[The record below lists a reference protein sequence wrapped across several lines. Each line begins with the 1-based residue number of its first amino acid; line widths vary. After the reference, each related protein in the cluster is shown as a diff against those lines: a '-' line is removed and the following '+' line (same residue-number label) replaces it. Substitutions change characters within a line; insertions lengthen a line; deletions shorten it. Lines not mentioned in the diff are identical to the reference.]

1 LHLRSLT
8 LLPVVLLCASAAH
21 VAAQANQPD
30 QTPTIKTNVRAV
42 AVDVVVT
49 RGDDEPVTAL
59 HKQDFQIF
67 EDGKPQSIDF
77 FEEHTVHNL
86 PPGALPPLPPMPP
99 NVYSNVPAAPPDD
112 AVNVLLLDSLNTEKQ
127 DQVFMHK
134 QILEFLRHMQPNTRT
149 AVFTLGSKLRFVQSF
164 TSDSSAL
171 IAALNDRANGFSAEK
186 NAAYSSQSDKADDA
200 NVIATHMA
208 MLGGSDAGIDSLRQS
223 QSDFGNFQYGDRAM
237 MTLEALNYLA
247 RYLASVPGRKNLI
260 WFASS
265 FPVTIFPSAQQSQSL
280 NQLRVLASSVKSTAD
295 LLTVSKVAVY
305 PINAQGMMV
314 EHNMQADNA
323 GPSSMGDV
331 GAYSR
336 EAADRADTVTAMQQ
350 LAADTGGKA
359 FYNTN
364 DLDAAMSRA
373 INDGAHYY
381 SIVYTPTNK
390 KLDGKYRRIEV
401 KIDNNH
407 LKLSY
412 RRGYNADDTAAQ
424 AQNSDSQKPE
434 SDPLRPLL
442 MRGLPSAS
450 QLLYA
455 VRVVPANPQP
465 APDAKIAGKNSAL
478 TGAVTRYSVDFFIRW
493 TDVEFTP
500 GGGDSHLGKIQLGL
514 MAYNRS
520 GKALNWL
527 GATQQMQLQPTVYA
541 AIQKS
546 GIPAHMDID
555 LPNNTDVF
563 LETGVYDWGSNKT
576 GTLEIPIHS
585 ASPDAATP
593 SSTPSATAAQPAPKT
608 N

>member
-1 LHLRSLT
+1 ME
-8 LLPVVLLCASAAH
+8 LPAQNNPAPADSGVVLK
-21 VAAQANQPD
+21 AN
-30 QTPTIKTNVRAV
+30 TRAV

-49 RGDDEPVTAL
+49 RGNDEPITAL
-59 HKQDFQIF
+59 PRQDFQIF

-86 PPGALPPLPPMPP
+86 APGPLPQLPPMPP
-99 NVYSNVPAAPPDD
+99 DVYTNVPVVPPDD
-112 AVNVLLLDSLNTEKQ
+112 AINVLLLDSLNTEKQ

-134 QILEFLRHMQPNTRT
+134 QILEFLRHMQPNTR
-149 AVFTLGSKLRFVQSF
+149 AAIFTLGSKLRYIQGF
-164 TSDSSAL
+164 TSDTSAL
-171 IAALNDRANGFSAEK
+171 VAALNDKANGFSSEK
-186 NAAYSSQSDKADDA
+186 NTAYSSQSDKADDA
-200 NVIATHMA
+200 NVIAKREA
-208 MLGGSDAGIDSLRQS
+208 MLGGQGRSDEGIVALSGANNDRA
-223 QSDFGNFQYGDRAM
+223 DFQYGERNM
-237 MTLEALNYLA
+237 MTLEALDYLA
-247 RYLASVPGRKNLI
+247 RYLGGIPGRKNLI

-265 FPVTIFPSAQQSQSL
+265 FPVTIFPSSAQSQTMS
-280 NQLRVLASSVKSTAD
+280 QLRVLGSAVRRTAD

-314 EHNMQADNA
+314 EHGMEADSA
-323 GPSSMGDV
+323 GPGGMG
-331 GAYSR
+331 GIAGYSG
-336 EAADRADTVTAMQQ
+336 EAADRADTIAAMQQ

-364 DLDAAMSRA
+364 DLADAMSHA

-390 KLDGKYRRIEV
+390 KLDGKYRHIEV
-401 KIDNNH
+401 KIADSH

-412 RRGYNADDTAAQ
+412 RRGYNADDISGAPETKLAAK
-424 AQNSDSQKPE
+424 NSDSQKPEAQKSE

-478 TGAVTRYSVDFFIRW
+478 TGALTRYTVDFFIRW
-493 TDVEFTP
+493 TDVVFTP
-500 GGGDSHLGKIQLGL
+500 GDRNKQPDAHVAKIQLGL
-514 MAYNRS
+514 MGYDRS

-527 GATQQMQLQPTVYA
+527 GATQQMQLDPKIFA

-546 GIPAHMDID
+546 GIPAHMEID
-555 LPNNTDVF
+555 VPNNTDVF
-563 LETGVYDWGSNKT
+563 LETGVYDWGSNKA
-576 GTLEIPIHS
+576 GTLEIPLHPATAQS
-585 ASPDAATP
+585 AATP
-593 SSTPSATAAQPAPKT
+593 PGARTQPAPKA